1 MIASFGNKETET
13 IFEGILV
20 KSIDKYVQ
28 KIALRKLR
36 YIDAAKSLDDL
47 KIPPANRL
55 EKLKGNL
62 SEFFSIPVNDQYRI
76 IFKWHGGKAF
86 EVEFID
92 YH

>member
-28 KIALRKLR
+28 KTALRKLR

-62 SEFFSIPVNDQYRI
+62 SEFFSIRVNDQYRI
-76 IFKWHGGKAF
+76 IFKWQGGKAF